1 MQSITI
7 AICGLLGGK
16 NWERAERNAGSREQ
30 ELGDALGDKPYH
42 RDLRLEL
49 DQQRARIAESL
60 MDERVAQFAHI
71 LRGVRE
77 LRAISGREAWAAE
90 WVLRL
95 ASSPADATDWLGDDL
110 PAAIKV
116 ALESPT
122 IVRAARYVVLAV
134 ENELGDAK
142 GLFGQWGWGWP

>member
-1 MQSITI
+1 
-7 AICGLLGGK
+7 
-16 NWERAERNAGSREQ
+16 
-30 ELGDALGDKPYH
+30 
-42 RDLRLEL
+42 
-49 DQQRARIAESL
+49 
-60 MDERVAQFAHI
+60 
-71 LRGVRE
+71 
-77 LRAISGREAWAAE
+77 
-90 WVLRL
+90 L